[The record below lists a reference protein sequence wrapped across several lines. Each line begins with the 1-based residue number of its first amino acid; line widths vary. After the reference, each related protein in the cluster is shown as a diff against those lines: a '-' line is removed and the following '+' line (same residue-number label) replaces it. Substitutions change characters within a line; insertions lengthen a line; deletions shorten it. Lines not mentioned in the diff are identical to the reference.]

1 MDGPRAARAAPW
13 SLDPE
18 WSVAVTRVLLAR
30 LPAMLG
36 DIVRSLAAGRAD
48 VVVVDEVETVEAIPA
63 AMRASDA
70 RAVVAGD
77 VPATA
82 RAPLLAA
89 MLAVRADARLVA
101 LDEDGSGA
109 TLATA
114 RGEHRVAP
122 LSARELLELVHG

>member
-1 MDGPRAARAAPW
+1 MDGRRGRRRAPLA
-13 SLDPE
+13 LDPE

-48 VVVVDEVETVEAIPA
+48 VVVVDEVGAVAAIPA
-63 AMRASDA
+63 AMRAAGAS
-70 RAVVAGD
+70 AVVAGG
-77 VPATA
+77 VAPAA
-82 RAPLLAA
+82 RPALLAA

-101 LDEDGSGA
+101 LDEDGTGA

-114 RGEHRVAP
+114 RGERRVAA
-122 LSARELLELVHG
+122 LSARGLLELVRG